1 MKKVAI
7 LGAGYVVKP
16 MVDYFIDSC
25 KYEVTIATRTVS
37 KAEKVIAGRSLGIP
51 ISWTIDQVDVLEKI
65 IQNVEIV
72 VAMTPRSTHAIVAEL
87 CLKHKTPMITT
98 DFKHPGIECFDEEA
112 KKQETLILT
121 ELGEDPG
128 LDNMGLKQMIDKAH
142 SEGGKISNII
152 SYGAGLPSF
161 EHNRNPWGYKFSW
174 DPNGLMRSALSPA
187 TYQVGGKVIEVS
199 KKFED
204 NRLVDVHGIGT
215 FETYP
220 SSDSTRYIKEFG
232 LDKNISIYKG
242 LLRFIGYCNTMTNLL
257 KIKLIEN
264 TEEKDFENITYSQFI
279 AKLIDSSTTKDIKM
293 KLAKSLNME
302 INDDFIKKLDWLGLF
317 DNIQISINKGTTSNL
332 LVDLMLK
339 KMAYKPY
346 EKDMIIVHNE
356 MIIEFSD
363 RKEKRISSM
372 LNEGIPYGDSAM
384 SRAVSLPPAIAAK
397 LILEGVITNTGV
409 CIPSTKEMYKPILD
423 EMKTFGFSFKKETIM
438 LDDNNNALQ
447 QW

>member
-1 MKKVAI
+1 MRKVAV

-16 MVDYFIDSC
+16 MIDYFIDNC

-37 KAEKVIAGRSLGIP
+37 KAEKVIAGRSLGTS

-65 IQNVEIV
+65 IQDVEIV
-72 VAMTPRSTHAIVAEL
+72 IVMIPRSCHTIVAEL

-98 DFKHPGIECFDEEA
+98 DFKHPGIACFDEEA

-128 LDNMGLKQMIDKAH
+128 LDNMGLKQMIDEVN
-142 SEGGKISNII
+142 SEGGKITKID
-152 SYGAGLPSF
+152 SYGAGIPSF

-174 DPNGLMRSALSPA
+174 DPNGLMRSAVSPA
-187 TYQVGGKVIEVS
+187 KYQIEGKVIEVP
-199 KKFED
+199 KKFEHHK
-204 NRLVDVHGIGT
+204 LVDIHGIGT

-220 SSDSTRYIKEFG
+220 SSDSTRYLQEFE
-232 LDKNISIYKG
+232 LDANISIYKG

-264 TEEKDFENITYSQFI
+264 TKEKNFENTTYSQFI

-293 KLAKSLNME
+293 KFAKSLNME
-302 INDDFIKKLDWLGLF
+302 IDDDFIKKLDWLGLF
-317 DNIQISINKGTTSNL
+317 DNVQISINKGTNSNL

-339 KMAYKPY
+339 KMDYEPY

-356 MIIEFSD
+356 MIVEFSD

-397 LILEGVITNTGV
+397 LILEGEITKTGV
-409 CIPSTKEMYKPILD
+409 CIPSTKEMYEPILE
-423 EMKTFGFSFKKETIM
+423 EMETFGFSFKKEVIV
-438 LDDNNNALQ
+438 L
-447 QW
+447 

>member
-1 MKKVAI
+1 MGKVAV

-16 MVDYFIDSC
+16 MVDYFIDVC
-25 KYEVTIATRTVS
+25 KYEVIVATRTVS
-37 KAEKVIAGRSLGIP
+37 KAEQVIAGRQLGTS
-51 ISWTIDQVDVLEKI
+51 ISWTIDQVDSLEKI
-65 IQNVEIV
+65 IKEVEIV
-72 VAMTPRSTHAIVAEL
+72 IVMIPRSCHSVVAEL

-98 DFKHPGIECFDEEA
+98 DFKHPGIACFDEEA

-128 LDNMGLKQMIDKAH
+128 LDNMGLKQMIDEVH
-142 SEGGKISNII
+142 SAGGKIIKI
-152 SYGAGLPSF
+152 DSYGAGIPSF

-174 DPNGLMRSALSPA
+174 DPNGLMRSAVSPA
-187 TYQVGGKVIEVS
+187 TYQIDGEVIEVPA
-199 KKFED
+199 KFEHH
-204 NRLVDVHGIGT
+204 RLVDIHGIGT

-220 SSDSTRYIKEFG
+220 SNDSTRYLKEFG

-264 TEEKDFENITYSQFI
+264 TEEKDFGNTTYCQFI
-279 AKLIDSSTTKDIKM
+279 AKLIDSSTTENIKI
-293 KLAKSLNME
+293 KFAKSLNME
-302 INDDFIKKLDWLGLF
+302 TNDDFIKKLDWLGLF
-317 DNIQISINKGTTSNL
+317 DNVQISINRGTNSNL

-339 KMAYKPY
+339 RMTYEPH

-356 MIIEFSD
+356 MIVEFSD
-363 RKEKRISSM
+363 RKETRISSM

-397 LILEGVITNTGV
+397 LILEGKITSTGV
-409 CIPSTKEMYKPILD
+409 CIPSTKEMYKPILA
-423 EMKTFGFSFKKETIM
+423 EMETLGFSFKKETII
-438 LDDNNNALQ
+438 L
-447 QW
+447 